1 MIELS
6 RKQIQSVRSTL
17 RQAVGRTSSR
27 RTPFVTFQTTP
38 DAFTIRAANENV
50 AIECRVPGN
59 YKPACFAIPIEA
71 IAACEGRQYD
81 IVRFE
86 QTADLITLR
95 WFDANIPQ
103 SAQFATSEPI
113 SMPELPATFAAIGRQ
128 FVYAMADAC
137 DTTESDST
145 RYALNCVRLRGSDGQ
160 IAATDGQQALIQ
172 SGFQFPW
179 TDEVLVPASAVFG
192 AKSIRESRDVTIGRS
207 TNWMFVRAG
216 EWTIALKIEK
226 DRRFPAIDA
235 QVPDIGAAATTM
247 VLAEDDADF
256 LVRAA
261 NRLPG
266 SEDANAPVTLDL
278 NGAVVV
284 RAKSAEQQSPTD
296 LVLRNSRRRGEEL
309 KVSSNRDFLKRAI
322 RLGFREIYF
331 RDVDAPAF
339 CRTDRRAY
347 VWALLGKDAVLKPD
361 ATAIRIES
369 PTLGRTTR
377 QARSQAFPPQ
387 TVPATSIPPTRNRI
401 SMTTSQFERTS
412 STPTES
418 GRTDTKTLTALI
430 EDGESLR
437 VTLRDVLAKTN
448 ALVVGLKRQR
458 QQSNLMRA
466 ALKSLRA
473 VQAIES

>member
-6 RKQIQSVRSTL
+6 RKQIQCVRSTL

-27 RTPFVTFQTTP
+27 RTLFVTFQATH
-38 DAFTIRAANENV
+38 DALTIRASNENV
-50 AIECRVPGN
+50 AIEYRVPGN
-59 YKPACFAIPIEA
+59 YEPACFAIPIEA
-71 IAACEGRQYD
+71 LAVCEGRQD
-81 IVRFE
+81 DAVQFE
-86 QTADLITLR
+86 QTTDLVTLR

-103 SAQFATSEPI
+103 SAQFATSEPV
-113 SMPELPATFAAIGRQ
+113 SMPELPATFATIDRQ
-128 FVYAMADAC
+128 FLYAMADAC
-137 DTTESDST
+137 DTTEKDST

-160 IAATDGQQALIQ
+160 IAATDGQQALIHG
-172 SGFQFPW
+172 GFQFPW

-192 AKSIRESRDVTIGRS
+192 AKSIRELRDVIIGRS
-207 TNWMFVRAG
+207 TEWMFVRAD
-216 EWTIALKIEK
+216 EWTIAFRIEK

-235 QVPDIGAAATTM
+235 QVPEVGAAATTM

-256 LVRAA
+256 LVRAS

-309 KVSSNRDFLKRAI
+309 KVSSNRNFLKRAI
-322 RLGFREIYF
+322 RLGFREIHF

-347 VWALLGKDAVLKPD
+347 VWALLGKDAVLKTN

-369 PTLGRTTR
+369 PTVGRTT
-377 QARSQAFPPQ
+377 QQTRSQSLPPQ
-387 TVPATSIPPTRNRI
+387 TVPSASIPPTRNRI
-401 SMTTSQFERTS
+401 SMTTTQFDRNI

-437 VTLRDVLAKTN
+437 GTLRDVLAKTN

-473 VQAIES
+473 IKS